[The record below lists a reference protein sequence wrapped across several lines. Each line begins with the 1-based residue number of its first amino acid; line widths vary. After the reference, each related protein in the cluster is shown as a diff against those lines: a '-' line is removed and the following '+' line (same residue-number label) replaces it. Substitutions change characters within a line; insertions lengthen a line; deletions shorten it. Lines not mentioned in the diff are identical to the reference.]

1 MIKISSPFRI
11 VVPRIPGS
19 PQRIL
24 IPILDIPSVERG
36 IDLARRL
43 RENLETEIRLL
54 HVIEVPMTLPLEASL
69 PQEETK
75 AREILRRGE
84 SLANLWGSKFANEI
98 KRGRLASEE
107 IIRTAEDWGADMIV
121 MSVQLRTQL
130 WQKIF
135 GRTSERVRGKGPWE
149 VLLDEFSPGRL
160 IKGKKAVGDKQILN
174 SDFPSRWA
182 SVQIR
187 V

>member
-1 MIKISSPFRI
+1 
-11 VVPRIPGS
+11 V
-19 PQRIL
+19 
-24 IPILDIPSVERG
+24 
-36 IDLARRL
+36 